1 MKRMLSLLVAALLAL
16 ATAAPALAAGTAPD
30 AARPLALEW
39 GVIIRSHR
47 VDVSIVDQVATTR
60 VEQVFYN
67 EGSTPA
73 EGTYI
78 FPLPIGAAVSD
89 LVMWVDGK
97 PVEARILDADEA
109 RRIYDDIVRR
119 MRDPALLEYVGSS
132 AIQASVFP
140 IQPFSEVKIEIEYVQ
155 LLPADGGLIHYEY
168 LLRTDQFTRRPVE
181 SLSLSID
188 VTSRDPIGAIYSP
201 THDLAIIRDG
211 NFSFRAGFETTH
223 ERPMTDFSLYYGLA
237 TSEISANLLTYRESA
252 DEDGYFTLMITP
264 PSEASAERVIPK
276 DVIIVLDQSGSMDGV
291 KWEQARDAVK
301 FVLDNLNPRD
311 RFNVIAFSTGTR
323 IYARELQRP
332 DEAPR
337 AKEWISG
344 LEAIGSTDIDLALRE
359 AMDMADRERPTV
371 VLFLTDGLPTEGV
384 IDTPTILEN
393 VKAVAPKNVRIFTFG
408 VGYDV
413 DTILLDQLTQ
423 TFRGAGTYVR
433 PDERIDE
440 EVSALYAKI
449 SAPVLTDL
457 SLDFGDILVSDMVPS
472 EPLPDL
478 FAGSQL
484 IITGRY
490 RDGGATT
497 VTLRG
502 TIDGQQQTY
511 RYDVRFPENAGGA
524 VFVPRL
530 WATRQ
535 IGALL
540 NTIRLHGENPELVDS
555 IVRLSIRYGIIT
567 PYTSFLITE
576 DDIFTERGVE
586 QAQTMFEAEADAA
599 AAMPSGQF
607 AVDAAESAAGLSRAD
622 APIPMPTANKASV
635 DGGEMPAGAGEQI
648 IRYVGDRTFVWRD
661 GMWIDTLYDADTMTP
676 VEVAF
681 LSDEY
686 FDLLALDPAVGEFLA
701 LGEQV
706 LFVWDGTAYRVSAE

>member
-1 MKRMLSLLVAALLAL
+1 
-16 ATAAPALAAGTAPD
+16 
-30 AARPLALEW
+30 
-39 GVIIRSHR
+39 
-47 VDVSIVDQVATTR
+47 
-60 VEQVFYN
+60 
-67 EGSTPA
+67 
-73 EGTYI
+73 
-78 FPLPIGAAVSD
+78 
-89 LVMWVDGK
+89 
-97 PVEARILDADEA
+97 
-109 RRIYDDIVRR
+109 
-119 MRDPALLEYVGSS
+119 
-132 AIQASVFP
+132 
-140 IQPFSEVKIEIEYVQ
+140 
-155 LLPADGGLIHYEY
+155 
-168 LLRTDQFTRRPVE
+168 
-181 SLSLSID
+181 
-188 VTSRDPIGAIYSP
+188 
-201 THDLAIIRDG
+201 
-211 NFSFRAGFETTH
+211 
-223 ERPMTDFSLYYGLA
+223 MTD
-237 TSEISANLLTYRESA
+237 
-252 DEDGYFTLMITP
+252 
-264 PSEASAERVIPK
+264 
-276 DVIIVLDQSGSMDGV
+276 
-291 KWEQARDAVK
+291 
-301 FVLDNLNPRD
+301 
-311 RFNVIAFSTGTR
+311 
-323 IYARELQRP
+323 
-332 DEAPR
+332 
-337 AKEWISG
+337 
-344 LEAIGSTDIDLALRE
+344 
-359 AMDMADRERPTV
+359 
-371 VLFLTDGLPTEGV
+371 LPTEGV

-433 PDERIDE
+433 PEERIDE

-502 TIDGQQQTY
+502 TIDGQRQTY
-511 RYDVRFPENAGGA
+511 RYDVRFPKMQAARFSCPAG
-524 VFVPRL
+524 
-530 WATRQ
+530 ATRQ

-540 NTIRLHGENPELVDS
+540 TIRLHGENPELVDS